1 MMLRIYGSTMCEDT
15 MECVQQLK
23 EKNVEFEFVDI
34 AASLDNLKAFLK
46 IRDHSPLYDKVKE
59 NGGIGIPYV
68 EKADG
73 EGTLD
78 WKTIF
83 D

>member
-1 MMLRIYGSTMCEDT
+1 MLKVYGSKMCEDT
-15 MECVQQLK
+15 MECVHTLE
-23 EKNVEFEFVDI
+23 EKSMEFEFVEI
-34 AASLDNLKAFLK
+34 EASLDNLKAFLK
-46 IRDHSPLYDKVKE
+46 IRDNSPLYEKVRE

-78 WKTIF
+78 WKTVL
-83 D
+83 

>member
-1 MMLRIYGSTMCEDT
+1 MLKVYGSKMCEDT
-15 MECVQQLK
+15 MECVHTLE
-23 EKNVEFEFVDI
+23 EKKMEFEFVEI
-34 AASLDNLKAFLK
+34 EASLDNLKAFLK
-46 IRDHSPLYDKVKE
+46 IRDNSPLYEKVRE

-78 WKTIF
+78 WKTVL
-83 D
+83 

>member
-1 MMLRIYGSTMCEDT
+1 MLKVYGSKMCEDT
-15 MECVQQLK
+15 MECVHTLE
-23 EKNVEFEFVDI
+23 EKNIEFEFVEI
-34 AASLDNLKAFLK
+34 EASLDNLKAFLK
-46 IRDHSPLYDKVKE
+46 IRDNSPLYEKVRE

-78 WKTIF
+78 WKTVL
-83 D
+83 